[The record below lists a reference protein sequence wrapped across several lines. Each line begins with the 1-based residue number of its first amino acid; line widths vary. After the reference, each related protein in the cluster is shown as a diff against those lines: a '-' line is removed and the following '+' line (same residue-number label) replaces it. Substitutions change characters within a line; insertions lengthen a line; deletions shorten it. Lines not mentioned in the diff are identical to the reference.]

1 MKMCEAINGIRE
13 SDIMGGLSITFRPKG
28 HTYKVAT
35 IDMISGIVYFVRLF
49 WSAHETLVKRLYL
62 IEAEWRI
69 YASVTYPPLD
79 QIMACRLAGAKP
91 LFEPMLEY
99 C

>member
-1 MKMCEAINGIRE
+1 MIGKYVFWLRLERVKIASMRKVQ
-13 SDIMGGLSITFRPKG
+13 ITEYHKYM
-28 HTYKVAT
+28 HIYEKNTSTV
-35 IDMISGIVYFVRLF
+35 LF
-49 WSAHETLVKRLYL
+49 PAL

-69 YASVTYPPLD
+69 YASVNLASLV

-91 LFEPMLEY
+91 SSEPMLEY